1 MWRWLRTKGRAGQRG
16 AKGYLRVHLRAK
28 MLRAA
33 SVKI

>member
-1 MWRWLRTKGRAGQRG
+1 MKGVVVWRADRKG

-33 SVKI
+33 SVRI